1 MPKHYGKVKPR
12 SKMSKAEK
20 KHGKTAGAIH
30 NPFVQFVKAMKG
42 SGKTLKALAKEYKR
56 GK

>member
-1 MPKHYGKVKPR
+1 MPKKGTR

-30 NPFVQFVKAMKG
+30 NPFIQFVKAMKG
-42 SGKTLKALAKEYKR
+42 KGMTLKQMAKEYKK